1 MTYLTGCRVSSRA
14 LKWYIRAYSMVFVS
28 IVIEIRLLQALLPG
42 CETLGT
48 LVVVVEVANRV
59 VR

>member
-1 MTYLTGCRVSSRA
+1 MSSRA